1 MKAVLQTAVLVLG
14 VCLAAAQAPVEGIAS
29 TNSGALPAADELTL
43 SLPRIGVELYSP
55 QPQVVRPAVSIDD
68 DLVAELFQAATNV
81 AAGSSAVE
89 TGEQLIAVPL
99 DSLEIR
105 HETEVAS
112 AGGMSVSGPLVHLF
126 NGAKP
131 GELPKRFL
139 QLVNPFAPMEPSPT
153 IPKVTNE
160 HPRAW
165 TAVVGWNP
173 GVSAFPDPS
182 THVSTIDLFS
192 IFTSP

>member
-14 VCLAAAQAPVEGIAS
+14 VSLAAAQAPVERIAS
-29 TNSGALPAADELTL
+29 TNSGALPADDELTL

-55 QPQVVRPAVSIDD
+55 QTQSIRPGVSIDD
-68 DLVAELFQAATNV
+68 DLVAELFQEATNV

-89 TGEQLIAVPL
+89 TGEQVIAVPL
-99 DSLEIR
+99 DSLELR

-112 AGGMSVSGPLVHLF
+112 AGGMSVSGPLVRLF

-139 QLVNPFAPMEPSPT
+139 QLVNPLAPMEASPIT
-153 IPKVTNE
+153 PQVPNE
-160 HPRAW
+160 HRRAW
-165 TAVVGWNP
+165 ASLVGWNP
-173 GVSAFPDPS
+173 GVSAFPEPR
-182 THVSTIDLFS
+182 THVPSLDLFS
-192 IFTSP
+192 MSTSP